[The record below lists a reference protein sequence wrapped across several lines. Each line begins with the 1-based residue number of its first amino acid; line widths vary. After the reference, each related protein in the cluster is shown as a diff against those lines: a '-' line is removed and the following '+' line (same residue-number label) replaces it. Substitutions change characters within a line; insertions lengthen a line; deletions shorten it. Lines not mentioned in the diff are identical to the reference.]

1 MPPAL
6 LFFTKVALAI
16 WGLLW
21 FHRNFKIVCSIN
33 TINTIETVLE
43 TALNLQISLGSM
55 YILTIFSNH

>member
-1 MPPAL
+1 MRPAL
-6 LFFTKVALAI
+6 LFFIKVALAI
-16 WGLLW
+16 CGLLQ

-43 TALNLQISLGSM
+43 TALNLQIFGGSM